1 MEKKSTARAKVVVL
15 TALALTSAAML
26 HTAHADE
33 NEIAFGEA
41 ELFFELNDTDGD
53 LGIHSSIDGEGW
65 KRLRIEDPRERTM
78 LDIRVRGRLRRQ
90 GLTQLFFESTEP
102 PFDELSP
109 DVFFQR
115 FPEGVYE
122 ISGRTLQGTEMES
135 EAVVTHAMPA
145 PPSDLAVNGSPLP
158 EDCDNGPVPS
168 VPAGVDILIDWDP
181 VETTH
186 EELGSP
192 QGSPAID
199 IVVYQVFVDQED
211 FGLSIDQDPSD
222 TDVLLPAGLL
232 GPGQVLVEILARE
245 ASHNQTATESC
256 FVVQ

>member
-1 MEKKSTARAKVVVL
+1 MEKRSMARMHVAVL
-15 TALALTSAAML
+15 TALALASIAML
-26 HTAHADE
+26 HADE
-33 NEIAFGEA
+33 DEISFADA

-65 KRLRIEDPRERTM
+65 KQLQIEDPRERTM
-78 LDIRVRGRLRRQ
+78 PDIRVRGRLRQQ

-102 PFDELSP
+102 PFEALP
-109 DVFFQR
+109 ADVFFQR

-122 ISGRTLQGTEMES
+122 ISGRTLQGAEMES
-135 EAVVTHAMPA
+135 EAMVTHAMPA
-145 PPSDLAVNGSPLP
+145 PPGNLTVNEKPLP
-158 EDCDNGPVPS
+158 TDCDEGPVVS
-168 VPAGVDILIDWDP
+168 VVEGTEIHIEWDP
-181 VETTH
+181 VVTTH
-186 EELGSP
+186 AELGNP
-192 QGSPAID
+192 QGSDDIE

-211 FGLSIDQDPSD
+211 FGLSVDQDPSD

-256 FVVQ
+256 FVVR